1 MNSSTSMKK
10 EAVAK
15 LELALDLNLSTTLL
29 QQASMVEPF
38 YIFSG
43 ESSAS
48 MWSDNRMQDN
58 EVSATLT
65 HDIPC
70 LHIIP
75 LLFNKIIFA
84 YFLNYSVSNKLRGID
99 SRISCLKL
107 V

>member
-29 QQASMVEPF
+29 QQARMVEPF

-48 MWSDNRMQDN
+48 IWSDNRMQ
-58 EVSATLT
+58 VIRGVGIVFTSFL
-65 HDIPC
+65 
-70 LHIIP
+70 
-75 LLFNKIIFA
+75 
-84 YFLNYSVSNKLRGID
+84 YFLIK
-99 SRISCLKL
+99 
-107 V
+107 

>member
-15 LELALDLNLSTTLL
+15 LELAQDLNLSTSLL
-29 QQASMVEPF
+29 QQARMVEPF

-65 HDIPC
+65 LDTPNS
-70 LHIIP
+70 LT
-75 LLFNKIIFA
+75 F
-84 YFLNYSVSNKLRGID
+84 
-99 SRISCLKL
+99 
-107 V
+107 